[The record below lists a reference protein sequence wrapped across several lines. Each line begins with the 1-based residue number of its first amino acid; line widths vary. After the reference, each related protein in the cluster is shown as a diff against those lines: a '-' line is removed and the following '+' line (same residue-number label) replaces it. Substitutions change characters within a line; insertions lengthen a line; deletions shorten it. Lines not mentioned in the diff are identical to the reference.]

1 LAHKVRSFACARFR
15 HDRVRLLTR
24 RGYDWT
30 KRFPQVVEA
39 VMRLP
44 VSSILIE
51 SEGSGCGANGG
62 EQLNIPVTA
71 LFGRIRLRRLIFLGV
86 FRPVSAHL
94 QDSSTVTSFDGYGHE
109 GVYH

>member
-1 LAHKVRSFACARFR
+1 MRADTGEQDQVRGTVAKTAKRLARSRQDALDQHPAHKLRRFACARFR

-51 SEGSGCGANGG
+51 SEGGG
-62 EQLNIPVTA
+62 V
-71 LFGRIRLRRLIFLGV
+71 RRE
-86 FRPVSAHL
+86 RR
-94 QDSSTVTSFDGYGHE
+94 
-109 GVYH
+109 